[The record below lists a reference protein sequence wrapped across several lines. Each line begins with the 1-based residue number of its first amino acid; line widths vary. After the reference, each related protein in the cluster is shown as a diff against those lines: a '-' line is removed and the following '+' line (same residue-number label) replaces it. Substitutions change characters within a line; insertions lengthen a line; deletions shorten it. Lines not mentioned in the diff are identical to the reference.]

1 LKDASRDFEARDLIE
16 VMDEAHNYNDF
27 LVGQLQRWCARYRRV
42 LDFGAGNGRFTF
54 AVREN
59 GHEVVALEPDSTL
72 RNAIHARGVGVATS
86 LADLK
91 AAPPFDGVYSLNVLE
106 HIEDDHDALARL
118 RSLLRPGGGLFLY
131 VPAFPILYS
140 ANDRRVGH
148 FRRYRRASLSTLLTS
163 AGFSVTRAE
172 YVDFCGFGAALAYKV
187 IGDANG
193 DLSIGAVR
201 FYDRFVFPVSRTIDR
216 ATSRIAGKN
225 LLIEAIV
232 PNLPSRS

>member
-1 LKDASRDFEARDLIE
+1 MKDASREFEARDLIE
-16 VMDEAHNYNDF
+16 VMDEARNYNDF
-27 LVGQLQRWCARYRRV
+27 LVAELRRWCAPYRRV

-54 AVREN
+54 AIREN
-59 GHEVVALEPDSTL
+59 GNDVVALEPDSEL

-86 LADLK
+86 LGDLQTG
-91 AAPPFDGVYSLNVLE
+91 PLFDGVYSLNVLE
-106 HIEDDHDALARL
+106 HIEDDQDALSRI
-118 RSLLRPGGGLFLY
+118 RGLLRPGGGLFLY

-148 FRRYRRASLSTLLTS
+148 FRRYRRASLSALLAS
-163 AGFSVTRAE
+163 AGFTVTRAK
-172 YVDFCGFGAALAYKV
+172 YVDFCGFGAALAYKAV
-187 IGDANG
+187 GDANG

-201 FYDRFVFPVSRTIDR
+201 FYDRFVFPISRTIDR

-232 PNLPSRS
+232 PGRS